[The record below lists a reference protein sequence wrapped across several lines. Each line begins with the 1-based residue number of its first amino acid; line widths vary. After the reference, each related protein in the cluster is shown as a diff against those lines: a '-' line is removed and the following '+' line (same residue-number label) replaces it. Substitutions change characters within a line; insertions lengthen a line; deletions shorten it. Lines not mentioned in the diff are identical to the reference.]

1 MGAVSFRFRCWT
13 RGGSCGWAL
22 SGQNDWSCTWGPCTY
37 GSRALFLG
45 LNSMTLRPMAHLCWY
60 CHVSVACNL
69 HVHDGDNS
77 FTLRT
82 EASGLL
88 LITWPSHRVRE
99 YTRCDTFFSLFQ
111 KCPEK
116 IFNLDG
122 LRWSVY
128 GYYSHHE
135 QWDWQIKG
143 AILSRRTK

>member
-1 MGAVSFRFRCWT
+1 MLDTWGIVWLGAV
-13 RGGSCGWAL
+13 GSERLELHMRPMHLWL
-22 SGQNDWSCTWGPCTY
+22 SCTVFGPKFYDPETY
-37 GSRALFLG
+37 GPLVLI
-45 LNSMTLRPMAHLCWY
+45 